1 MSQMGA
7 DLEQLA
13 ALREVLLR
21 HSNMIEELT
30 ATLRGQLSGT
40 SWHGPAADRF
50 RGAWTSDFEPTLRR
64 LQGAL
69 QEAGVEVGRRRDALL
84 QAGG

>member
-13 ALREVLLR
+13 ALRTTFTQQS
-21 HSNMIEELT
+21 HAIEQV
-30 ATLRGQLSGT
+30 AGAVRGQLERT
-40 SWHGPAADRF
+40 DWRGPAAERF
-50 RGAWTSDFEPTLRR
+50 RGAWSTDFEPTLRR
-64 LQGAL
+64 LHGAL
-69 QEAGVEVGRRRDALL
+69 QEAGAEVGRRRDALL